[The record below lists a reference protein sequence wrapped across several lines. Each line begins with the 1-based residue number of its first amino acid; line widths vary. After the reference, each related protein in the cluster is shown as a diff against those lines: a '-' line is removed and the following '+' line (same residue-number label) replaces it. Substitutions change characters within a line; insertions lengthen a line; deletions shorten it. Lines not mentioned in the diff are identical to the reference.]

1 MGYQRQHAFVH
12 ESFDNDQIEM
22 FSAGHQLVEHLVSVA
37 RLTGGSHPF
46 RMLQPQLDRIV
57 SVKAN
62 FVSAV
67 QLLQSGRVQVSD
79 ISYIFPWLQAVPVSN
94 CVSTTSQCLDR
105 VEEEMRVTVGGD
117 GR

>member
-22 FSAGHQLVEHLVSVA
+22 FSAGHQFVEHLVSVA
-37 RLTGGSHPF
+37 RLTGGSHPL
-46 RMLQPQLDRIV
+46 RMLQPQPDRIV

-94 CVSTTSQCLDR
+94 CVSTTS
-105 VEEEMRVTVGGD
+105 
-117 GR
+117 